1 MKIGLDIDDTL
12 TNTKEQQIIYW
23 QEYYK
28 NNPRNGY
35 SKTLPSTI
43 NDFGDEYIQTF
54 WDTYRTP
61 LSFDSTFKVNAA
73 KIITK
78 LRKEGHI
85 ICIVTSRPDEKYPN
99 LHKHLKDWFKKNNI
113 IVDFIYTNIRNKGLF
128 CHQKNIEIFI
138 DDDIKHIKSANN
150 YHIKTILFNKNKS
163 YNGYQTTNWLELYK
177 IIKKIEKEELDQ

>member
-23 QEYYK
+23 QEYVTNHPK
-28 NNPRNGY
+28 KGY
-35 SKTLPSTI
+35 NTNLPTTI

-54 WDTYRTP
+54 WDTYREE
-61 LSFDSTFKVNAA
+61 LSFNPSFKVNAA

-85 ICIVTSRPDEKYPN
+85 ICIVTSRPDEKYQN
-99 LHKHLKDWFKKNNI
+99 LHQRLKEWFAENNI
-113 IVDFIYTNIRNKGLF
+113 PIDIIYTNIRDKGSF
-128 CHQKNIEIFI
+128 CKDNNIDLFI
-138 DDDIKHIKSANN
+138 DDDLKHIIKANSYN
-150 YHIKTILFNKNKS
+150 IKTILFNQNNKYDGLQS
-163 YNGYQTTNWLELYK
+163 TNWLELYK